1 MRLGLR
7 LRPGPRPG
15 LMPGWGYGGRLL
27 RGRLEQHE
35 QRAAL
40 RLGERHVCHTAAYK

>member
-7 LRPGPRPG
+7 LGRRQGLG

-27 RGRLEQHE
+27 RGRLEQHK
-35 QRAAL
+35 QRTAL
-40 RLGERHVCHTAAYK
+40 RLGQRHVCVGLYT